1 MEKWRLLQVEY
12 EDPYKNLALEEA
24 ILKLT
29 TRMMLPC
36 TIRLWSNPNSVVLGR
51 FQCPNLEVNLQACDK
66 YGTSIVR
73 RFTGGG
79 TVYHDR
85 GNLNFSMF
93 IPTAHHQ
100 NKRGVLDMF
109 RKVGNA
115 VATELKKR
123 GLNTNFQP
131 PNKILLNDKKISGM
145 AGAVKYRAILIHG
158 TLLVDT
164 DTQVLKEVLNITNYD
179 KHTKFVR
186 SIISE
191 VTNIRKEND
200 TLDIQNIHNF
210 LRTGFENFFKIKLTE
225 GTLTNEEEIL
235 TQKLCKEKYCK
246 PEWNYKGR

>member
-1 MEKWRLLQVEY
+1 
-12 EDPYKNLALEEA
+12 
-24 ILKLT
+24 
-29 TRMMLPC
+29 
-36 TIRLWSNPNSVVLGR
+36 
-51 FQCPNLEVNLQACDK
+51 
-66 YGTSIVR
+66 
-73 RFTGGG
+73 
-79 TVYHDR
+79 
-85 GNLNFSMF
+85 
-93 IPTAHHQ
+93 
-100 NKRGVLDMF
+100 MF

-200 TLDIQNIHNF
+200 TLDIPNIHNF
-210 LRTGFENFFKIKLTE
+210 LRIGFENFFKIKLTE